1 MVSWGTASF
10 VIKEKPTQLGSTKVN
25 LFLSS
30 SFPWN
35 LDGYSLKQNKTLILT
50 DVKQKKWQ
58 ILVRQKPETR
68 LETG

>member
-35 LDGYSLKQNKTLILT
+35 LDGYSLKQNNTLILT
-50 DVKQKKWQ
+50 DVKQKNDKFW
-58 ILVRQKPETR
+58 LDKSQK
-68 LETG
+68 LG

>member
-50 DVKQKKWQ
+50 DVKQKNDKFW
-58 ILVRQKPETR
+58 LDKSQK
-68 LETG
+68 LG